1 MQIFFHPEQL
11 KHRPQSYYSRG
22 KMRQPQEKPER
33 MHELLRASQ
42 EMGLPVS
49 IAKEFGT
56 APILGVHTPGYIS
69 FLKNAYTEWK
79 ALPEDW
85 GDEVLSNI
93 FIRDNNREIGILA
106 KAAKYLADGSAPIGQ
121 DTWTSV
127 YWSAQTALSCADALI
142 KQDADLMVGLTRPA
156 GHHARKDGAG
166 GFCYINNAAV
176 IAQYLRQHF
185 KRVAIIDTDMHHG
198 QGVQEIFYD
207 RDDVLYVSV
216 HGDPTNFYPV
226 VAGFAD
232 EYGAGAG
239 HGYNKNFPM
248 PHGSSEAAFFDYLD
262 QAVDFVKLYQ
272 PDVVV
277 HVMGFDVY
285 VDDPQ
290 AKCSVSTEGFQ
301 TVAEKIKS
309 IGVPTIS
316 LIEGGYCI
324 EKLGENFKS
333 FMRGFGVAEKS
344 DRISTLKMTALEE
357 F

>member
-142 KQDADLMVGLTRPA
+142 KQDADLMIGLTRPA
-156 GHHARKDGAG
+156 
-166 GFCYINNAAV
+166 
-176 IAQYLRQHF
+176 
-185 KRVAIIDTDMHHG
+185 DTTLVKMVL
-198 QGVQEIFYD
+198 GV
-207 RDDVLYVSV
+207 L
-216 HGDPTNFYPV
+216 
-226 VAGFAD
+226 
-232 EYGAGAG
+232 
-239 HGYNKNFPM
+239 
-248 PHGSSEAAFFDYLD
+248 
-262 QAVDFVKLYQ
+262 LYQ
-272 PDVVV
+272 QCRR
-277 HVMGFDVY
+277 H
-285 VDDPQ
+285 
-290 AKCSVSTEGFQ
+290 CTVSAPAF
-301 TVAEKIKS
+301 
-309 IGVPTIS
+309 
-316 LIEGGYCI
+316 
-324 EKLGENFKS
+324 
-333 FMRGFGVAEKS
+333 
-344 DRISTLKMTALEE
+344 
-357 F
+357 